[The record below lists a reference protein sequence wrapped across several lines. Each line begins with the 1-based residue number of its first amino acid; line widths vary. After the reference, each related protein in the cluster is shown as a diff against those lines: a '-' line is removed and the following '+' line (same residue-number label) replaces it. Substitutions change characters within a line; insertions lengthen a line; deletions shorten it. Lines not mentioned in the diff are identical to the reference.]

1 MKENKL
7 NLYFNMFL
15 GAVGSVTIL
24 LFLAMYTMKEQ
35 NSFGYLGLIG
45 IVLIIIYI
53 NYLEKIAGISAKLI
67 WIKAGFSIILFVSLS
82 AIFYL

>member
-7 NLYFNMFL
+7 SLYFNMFL

-24 LFLAMYTMKEQ
+24 LFLAIYTLNEE
-35 NSFGYLGLIG
+35 NSFGYLGFLG
-45 IVLIIIYI
+45 VLLVIIYI
-53 NYLEKIAGISAKLI
+53 NYLEKIAGINTKLI
-67 WIKAGFSIILFVSLS
+67 WVKAGFSMVLLISLS